1 MQCAHHGSRLSQLLA
16 PSTPTQV
23 PLSTLGG
30 HQSQRASGDTAT
42 ARAGSAL
49 MGGSSRVM
57 DSPLLFNIVHGF
69 DSIRSELVPQL
80 AFSLYSG
87 CDLDVTS
94 AVTGLV
100 Q

>member
-1 MQCAHHGSRLSQLLA
+1 M
-16 PSTPTQV
+16 
-23 PLSTLGG
+23 
-30 HQSQRASGDTAT
+30 

-49 MGGSSRVM
+49 LGGSSRVM
-57 DSPLLFNIVHGF
+57 DSPFLLNIARGLDPVG
-69 DSIRSELVPQL
+69 SGLVPKV